1 MRLRIL
7 IPVLAILGVA
17 LCPPANAQDL
27 LTDALGSFP
36 ADTLR
41 VEYSSPA
48 RLRSLPNYSGL
59 HRRYLGPRLAKLEEA
74 LGQLGVAED
83 DVDELIAG
91 WRAGEKEMDLYGLAA
106 GRFDAG
112 RMARA
117 AAAHGVSPMPLGSA
131 PAHVGLP
138 GYCLQVESL
147 STCAVLFG
155 ELRGGFGPRA
165 LLGSIVESRD
175 NPDAPTLRSQQRFAG
190 LIRDARTDTPIW
202 GAATGAAIADTVQ
215 AWMPGQEDLQLN
227 WQSLFKDVW
236 GLSYSLQVAD
246 KVELRATFNC
256 TTDEVALNLRQVLE
270 GLKLFQQIAWQN
282 KNTTQ
287 PNPFGALE
295 ITTQGQKVQL
305 QLASSLAALGTTSP
319 SKTP

>member
-1 MRLRIL
+1 MHARKL
-7 IPVLAILGVA
+7 IPVFAILGVA
-17 LCPPANAQDL
+17 LCPSAQGQDL

-48 RLRSLPNYSGL
+48 RLRRLPDYSTL

-117 AAAHGVSPMPLGSA
+117 AAAHGVSPTPLGSA
-131 PAHVGLP
+131 PAQAGLPAAAGLP

-155 ELRGGFGPRA
+155 ELRGAFGPPA
-165 LLGSIVESRD
+165 LLGSIVESRE

-190 LIRDARTDTPIW
+190 LIREARTDAPVW

-215 AWMPGQEDLQLN
+215 AWLPGQENLQLN

-236 GLSYSLQVAD
+236 GLTYNLQVAD
-246 KVELRATFNC
+246 KVEVGWEL
-256 TTDEVALNLRQVLE
+256 VLE
-270 GLKLFQQIAWQN
+270 KLE
-282 KNTTQ
+282 
-287 PNPFGALE
+287 E
-295 ITTQGQKVQL
+295 IL
-305 QLASSLAALGTTSP
+305 RCAR
-319 SKTP
+319 